1 VDSSAST
8 RPRSRT
14 GAAPGAGT
22 SLPRTATV
30 LPAQPCSTPPSSA
43 RNVAISV
50 IATPT
55 NASS

>member
-1 VDSSAST
+1 MA
-8 RPRSRT
+8 
-14 GAAPGAGT
+14 GATAPGWST
-22 SLPRTATV
+22 PHTATV
-30 LPAQPCSTPPSSA
+30 LPWARGTLRAQPCSTPPSSA